1 MATQNFDGG
10 TSGSYTLSSGNA
22 NVYVEDAVYWNKG
35 NLDLNGQYRVK
46 IDAIAPASA
55 SGWNYYRINV
65 GGVDYASGSS
75 VVNQNTTSAYV
86 RLYNSSGTAT
96 VERDASGGS
105 IDSVI
110 REKNQSTG
118 DTSYTWSPA
127 AMAGTYAWSTVATAP
142 GIGTPSVDGQDVT
155 VTYTNSSS
163 TGGSAI
169 TEYKMQYSSNNGST
183 WSTAVTV
190 SANTHTFT
198 GLADDT
204 TYKFRVYAVNG
215 VGNSAA
221 SVSTAVTTDP
231 AVRGRVYEN
240 GSWRDLTIGKR
251 YDGSAWVEL
260 TAFRR
265 YDGTSWVD
273 LI

>member
-10 TSGSYTLSSGNA
+10 TSGSYTLSSGNS

-46 IDAIAPASA
+46 INTISPASA
-55 SGWNYYRINV
+55 SGWDYYRINV
-65 GGVDYASGSS
+65 GGTDYAAGAT

-86 RLYNSSGTAT
+86 RLYNASGTAT
-96 VERDASGGS
+96 VERDGVAGS

-110 REKNQSTG
+110 REKSQSTG
-118 DTSYTWSPA
+118 STSYTWTPA
-127 AMAGTYAWSTVATAP
+127 AMAGTYTWLTVATAP
-142 GIGTPSVDGQDVT
+142 GIGTPSVDKQDVT

-163 TGGSAI
+163 TGDSAI
-169 TEYKMQYSSNNGST
+169 TSYKMQYSSDNGAT

-190 SANTHTFT
+190 SGNTHTFT
-198 GLADDT
+198 DLADDT

-231 AVRGRVYEN
+231 AVRGRAYVD
-240 GSWRDLTIGKR
+240 GAWRDLTIGKR

-260 TAFRR
+260 TVFRR

-273 LI
+273 LT

>member
-10 TSGSYTLSSGNA
+10 SSGSYTLSSGTSNS
-22 NVYVEDAVYWNKG
+22 YVEDAVAWNKG
-35 NLDLNGQYRVK
+35 NLDLAGQYRVK
-46 IDAIAPASA
+46 IDSISPANA

-65 GGVDYASGSS
+65 GGTNYAAGAT
-75 VVNQNTTSAYV
+75 VVNQNTTSAFV
-86 RLYNSSGTAT
+86 RLYNDSGTAY
-96 VERDASGGS
+96 VDRDNVAGS

-118 DTSYTWSPA
+118 SVTYTWTPA
-127 AMAGTYAWSTVATAP
+127 AMAGSYTWSTVATAP
-142 GIGTPSVDGQDVT
+142 GIGTPTVNKQAVT

-163 TGGSAI
+163 NGDSAI
-169 TEYKMQYSSNNGST
+169 TGYRMQYSSDNGVT

-190 SANTHTFT
+190 TGGTHTFN
-198 GLADDT
+198 LVEDT

-231 AVRGRVYEN
+231 AVRGRAYID
-240 GSWRDLTIGKR
+240 GAWRDLTIGKR

-260 TAFRR
+260 TVFRR

-273 LI
+273 IS